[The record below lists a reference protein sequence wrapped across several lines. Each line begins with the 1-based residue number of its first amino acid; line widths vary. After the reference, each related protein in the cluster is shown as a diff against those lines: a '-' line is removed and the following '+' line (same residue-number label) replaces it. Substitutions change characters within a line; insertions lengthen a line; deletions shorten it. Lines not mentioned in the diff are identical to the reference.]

1 VIINE
6 NQLQLFILQNYL
18 FISFLKV
25 NLSQNFYNFL
35 DMENKFYEEN
45 KFSLINEIFYLQVD
59 KIID

>member
-1 VIINE
+1 MIINE